1 MKVILLKDVKG
12 VGRRFE
18 EKNVSDG
25 YAMNSL
31 IPKKFAVPASE
42 AGQVKTL
49 KENEE
54 KERAGEAKRIE
65 EAVAKIS
72 GTEISLTLKANEK
85 DHLFA
90 SLSAIKL
97 SEILKKEKGI
107 DIAQQY
113 IVLKQPIKEIGKF
126 EVPVRVG
133 DKETKFTLEVRR
145 G

>member
-1 MKVILLKDVKG
+1 MKVILLKDIKG

-18 EKNVSDG
+18 EKIVSDG

-31 IPKKFAVPASE
+31 IPKKLAVPASE

-54 KERAGEAKRIE
+54 KERAGETKRIE

-72 GTEISLTLKANEK
+72 GTEVSLTLKANEK
-85 DHLFA
+85 NHLFA

-107 DIAQQY
+107 EIAPQY
-113 IVLKQPIKEIGKF
+113 IVLKQPIKEVGKF
-126 EVPVRVG
+126 EVPVKVG
-133 DKETKFTLEVRR
+133 ERETKFTLEVRR
-145 G
+145 A